1 MSFVDGAILTVLLI
15 SGLYAFSR
23 GFVLTIL
30 SLLSWVLAIIVTL
43 QAFPYLQPIARQHI
57 SGELTADAAAALGL
71 FIASM
76 VTLHMV
82 SNAMSRAIRDS
93 SIGALD
99 RSLGFLLGLGLG
111 SVVVCLGYLGLVW
124 LYDDQSLPP
133 SIAEARFTP
142 AVKAGSRILLD
153 LAPDSLMSE
162 AAKVQAL
169 GLPDFG
175 GLFERALSSAPDL
188 DLEKGY
194 KSGVVE
200 ELEELIRK
208 TKDE

>member
-1 MSFVDGAILTVLLI
+1 MGFVDGAILTVLLI
-15 SGLYAFSR
+15 SGIYAFSR
-23 GFVLTIL
+23 GFVLTTL
-30 SLLSWVLAIIVTL
+30 SLLSWVVAIIVTL

-57 SGELTADAAAALGL
+57 SGELTADAVAALGL
-71 FIASM
+71 FIVSI

-82 SNAMSRAIRDS
+82 SNAISRAIRGS
-93 SIGALD
+93 SFGVLD
-99 RSLGFLLGLGLG
+99 RSLGFVLGLGLG
-111 SVVVCLGYLGLVW
+111 AIIICLGYLGLVW
-124 LYDDQSLPP
+124 LYDGQDLPR

-142 AVKAGSRILLD
+142 AVRAGSRILLE
-153 LAPDSLMSE
+153 LAPDDLMSE
-162 AAKVQAL
+162 AAKAQAL